1 MDLPKY
7 TALRQKVIDMA
18 GCGGCDAL
26 PVSESREEII
36 GYIDALIE
44 RGDKGLYVMKALL
57 VASDDWAT
65 CRIVRNTMFTDIFTE
80 GVRNGCLNPK
90 YIHAWE
96 WIEIAIKYNH
106 PTTFM
111 DDMELFSSALTDA
124 WENGGEWLARDLLH
138 VIFGTDNCNFY
149 AE

>member
-7 TALRQKVIDMA
+7 TVIRQKVIDIA
-18 GCGGCDAL
+18 GCGGSDAK
-26 PVSESREEII
+26 PVTESREEILA
-36 GYIDALIE
+36 YVDALIE

-57 VASDDWAT
+57 MAADDWVT
-65 CRIVRNTMFTDIFTE
+65 CRIVRLELFREIFTE

-106 PTTFM
+106 PGSFM
-111 DDMELFSSALTDA
+111 SDMDLYRRALTEA
-124 WENGGEWLARDLLH
+124 WEYGGEWLARDLLH
-138 VIFGTDNCNFY
+138 VIFEADNSDRQN
-149 AE
+149 

>member
-7 TALRQKVIDMA
+7 TVLRQKVIDMA
-18 GCGGCDAL
+18 GCGGSNAQ
-26 PVSESREEII
+26 PVEESREEII

-44 RGDKGLYVMKALL
+44 QGDKGLYVMKALL
-57 VASDDWAT
+57 MASDDWVT
-65 CRIVRNTMFTDIFTE
+65 CKIVRNALFTDIFTE
-80 GVRNGCLNPK
+80 GVRNGCLAPK

-106 PTTFM
+106 PGSFM
-111 DDMELFSSALTDA
+111 NDMDLYRRALTDA

-138 VIFGTDNCNFY
+138 VIFETGNCNNKD
-149 AE
+149 

>member
-7 TALRQKVIDMA
+7 TVVRQKVIDIA
-18 GCGGCDAL
+18 GCGGSDAKS
-26 PVSESREEII
+26 VTESREEILA
-36 GYIDALIE
+36 YVDALIE
-44 RGDKGLYVMKALL
+44 RGDRGLYVMKALL
-57 VASDDWAT
+57 MAADDWVT
-65 CRIVRNTMFTDIFTE
+65 CRIVRLDLFREIFTE

-106 PTTFM
+106 PASFM
-111 DDMELFSSALTDA
+111 NDMELYRRVLTDA

-138 VIFGTDNCNFY
+138 VIFGTCNSDK
-149 AE
+149 ED

>member
-18 GCGGCDAL
+18 GCGGIDAK
-26 PVSESREEII
+26 PVMESREEII

-44 RGDKGLYVMKALL
+44 RGDKGLYMMKALL
-57 VASDDWAT
+57 TASDDWAT
-65 CRIVRNTMFTDIFTE
+65 CKIVRNALFTDIFTE
-80 GVRNGCLNPK
+80 GVRNGCLDPK

-106 PTTFM
+106 PASFM
-111 DDMELFSSALTDA
+111 TDKNLYRRALTDA

-138 VIFGTDNCNFY
+138 VVFGADDSNKQN
-149 AE
+149 

>member
-1 MDLPKY
+1 MDVPKY

-18 GCGGCDAL
+18 GCGGSNAQS
-26 PVSESREEII
+26 VSESREEII
-36 GYIDALIE
+36 GYIDELIE

-57 VASDDWAT
+57 MASDDWVT
-65 CRIVRNTMFTDIFTE
+65 CKIVRSALFIDIFTE

-106 PTTFM
+106 PGSFM
-111 DDMELFSSALTDA
+111 NDMNLYRRALTDA
-124 WENGGEWLARDLLH
+124 WENGGEWLARDLLY
-138 VIFGTDNCNFY
+138 VIFGTGNCNK
-149 AE
+149 ED